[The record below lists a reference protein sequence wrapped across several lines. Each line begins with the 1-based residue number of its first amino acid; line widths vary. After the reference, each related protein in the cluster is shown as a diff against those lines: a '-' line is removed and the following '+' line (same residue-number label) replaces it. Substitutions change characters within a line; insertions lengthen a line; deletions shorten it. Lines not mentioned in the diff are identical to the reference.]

1 MRLMS
6 VELRR
11 LRDGAHSVLT
21 SGTLTAAAQKET
33 MWPRA
38 DPASASLCRSCRV
51 TLLGGG
57 ALYMLLHAGLDFL
70 DTSSS
75 AATGRI
81 GVFPCVY
88 TIHRLY
94 VLRELRPHLEGFV
107 APITLQRAMLCRH
120 GRISIT

>member
-1 MRLMS
+1 
-6 VELRR
+6 
-11 LRDGAHSVLT
+11 
-21 SGTLTAAAQKET
+21 
-33 MWPRA
+33 
-38 DPASASLCRSCRV
+38 
-51 TLLGGG
+51 
-57 ALYMLLHAGLDFL
+57 MLLHAGLDFL

-120 GRISIT
+120 GDVFQLRKLKFNLNIINLIQIK